1 MVAAALPA
9 RFAWIASIHPCR
21 AGAVAA
27 LAEVVESGARSE
39 VVALGGIDPASP
51 LRDSFY
57 EALARHD
64 LPLLSYDSAE
74 YAILGGDDELNN
86 PLRLRAVRLIRCARD
101 RRARGLA
108 ASGRWIWIGWDGPRS
123 EHFMLFARMMDEP
136 RYQNY
141 LYGDVSSIA
150 QINRPARF
158 LREMRR
164 REDWHPRL
172 LNGADHPL
180 PAMLPLFALCNL
192 AREGFVGEQEA
203 EALAEIRRYNALLF
217 DCC

>member
-64 LPLLSYDSAE
+64 LPLLSFVCAV
-74 YAILGGDDELNN
+74 YAILCGDDVQKK
-86 PLRLRAVRLIRCARD
+86 PLRLRAVRLFWCARV

-108 ASGRWIWIGWDGPRS
+108 A
-123 EHFMLFARMMDEP
+123 
-136 RYQNY
+136 
-141 LYGDVSSIA
+141 
-150 QINRPARF
+150 
-158 LREMRR
+158 
-164 REDWHPRL
+164 
-172 LNGADHPL
+172 
-180 PAMLPLFALCNL
+180 
-192 AREGFVGEQEA
+192 
-203 EALAEIRRYNALLF
+203 
-217 DCC
+217 